1 MKTTSMTFL
10 RNALIV
16 IVASGAFVLFV
27 SSAVQTDGA
36 SEVSTREHMVMAVL
50 WYQSA
55 AEARA
60 LQYQAF
66 NLARLM
72 LDNDLA
78 QTTREKKRAVVVDID
93 ETVLDNSPFEGR
105 AIRINRGYPYDWE
118 RWIDLSQAE
127 PIPGAVE
134 FLQYAV
140 SRGVDVFYVTNRKVR
155 DKNGTIENL
164 KRKGFPQVEAS
175 HVYVRT
181 EESSKEKRRMK
192 ISETH
197 HIVLLMGD
205 NLVDFSSVFEQK
217 SVQERNNEVDRLK
230 QEFGK
235 RFIVLPNPT
244 YGDWED
250 AIYEYQTSLP
260 DSVKNLKRKAAL
272 RGF

>member
-1 MKTTSMTFL
+1 MKTTSMAVL
-10 RNALIV
+10 RKALMV
-16 IVASGAFVLFV
+16 IVVSGAFVLFV
-27 SSAVQTDGA
+27 SSAVQTDGV

-155 DKNGTIENL
+155 DKNGTMENL
-164 KRKGFPQVEAS
+164 KRKGFPQVEES

-181 EESSKEKRRMK
+181 DESSKEKRRMK

-205 NLVDFSSVFEQK
+205 NLTDFASAFEQK